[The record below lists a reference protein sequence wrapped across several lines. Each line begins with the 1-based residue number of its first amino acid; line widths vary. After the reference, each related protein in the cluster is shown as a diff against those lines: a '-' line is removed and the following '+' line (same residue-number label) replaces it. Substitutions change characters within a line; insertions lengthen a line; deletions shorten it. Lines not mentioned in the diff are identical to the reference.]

1 MEHPV
6 QGTVGGAKKDCYHS
20 FLVTVVIISHSEI
33 AHTLVTVPHF
43 PLPLF
48 FFFTCHFEAI
58 FLVILYVD
66 IFWKAC
72 FCVASFFFLIVGEK
86 YATMVCRRENDIF
99 LTYIF

>member
-48 FFFTCHFEAI
+48 FFYLPFRSHLSCHSN
-58 FLVILYVD
+58 VD

>member
-48 FFFTCHFEAI
+48 FFYLPFRSHLSCHSI
-58 FLVILYVD
+58 RRHFLESMLLCGK
-66 IFWKAC
+66 F
-72 FCVASFFFLIVGEK
+72 FFFLIVGEK